1 MDILSGLNPAQ
12 REAVETAEGP
22 LLILAGP
29 GSGKTRVIAHRI
41 AYLVAHKR
49 VHPRRILAVTFT
61 NKAAREMRDR
71 VFGLLGADIGRDITL
86 GTFHAICSRILRV
99 DGERIGLSRAF
110 AIYDEAD
117 QLAVARQV
125 MQELGL
131 DPRRTSPRAVL
142 GTISRAKSELSTA
155 EAYAHLV
162 GDYFQE
168 VVSRVYGRYQE
179 ALEENNAV
187 DFDDLLMKTV
197 QLFRDHPDVLD
208 KYAQRYLHIHIDE
221 FQDTNIAQY
230 VLARQLASGHG
241 NICVVGDPDQSIYT
255 WRAADLRNIL
265 NFERDFP
272 KARVVY
278 LEQNYRSTQTIL
290 DSAHN
295 VISVNRQRKEKKLWT
310 ENQRG
315 SRVVV
320 HEAYDEE
327 EEAAF
332 VAEEVEAL
340 TKDNVHS
347 PRALAVMYRTN
358 AQSRP
363 FEEAFVRRGIP
374 YRLVGGTRFY
384 ERREIKDLLA
394 YLRLVHNP
402 FDAICLLRVIS
413 VPPRGIGQRSVQEL
427 NRWSRELGIPPYA
440 ALQLLA
446 EQESPQ
452 SHAHGEPTAHGEPVE
467 PGEPTVH
474 GEPVEPGEPTAHGEP
489 VEPGEPTAHGEPVEP
504 GESTAHGEP
513 VEPGEPTVHGEPVE
527 PGEPTV
533 HGEPVEPGEPTAH
546 GEPVEPGEPTAHGEP
561 VEPSFDKLRMSDIQ
575 SPHPFQ
581 KRIAAALLRFL
592 DLLNELIRE
601 GPTQALSELLDAIIA
616 GADYRRYLL
625 EGFADGEE
633 RWENVQELRAVAS
646 QYDDPPAEALARFLE
661 DAALITDIDE
671 YDEKADAVTLI
682 TLHAAK
688 GLEFSV
694 VFIVGMEEGLLPH
707 MRSYDDPA
715 QMEEERRL
723 CYVGMTR
730 AQERLYLV
738 RAFRRTFGGH
748 NPPSRFLAD
757 LPPELVTSR
766 ERVPTGMPAR
776 ERFIAAASAPARPE
790 RVEGRS
796 APAKA
801 FCPGDRVRHA
811 KFGEGI
817 VVSCEEEK
825 SGDHLV
831 IVAFKGEAGIK
842 RLLLSFAPL
851 EHLSSGEG

>member
-12 REAVETAEGP
+12 REAVETADGP

-41 AYLVAHKR
+41 AYLIAHQR

-71 VFGLLGADIGRDITL
+71 IFELVGGDIGRDITL
-86 GTFHAICSRILRV
+86 GTFHAVCSRILRV

-125 MQELGL
+125 MQDLGL

-142 GTISRAKSELSTA
+142 STISRAKSELATA
-155 EAYAHLV
+155 EAYAQLV
-162 GDYFQE
+162 RDYFQE

-179 ALEENNAV
+179 ALEANNAV

-197 QLFRDHPDVLD
+197 QLFRDHADVLD

-221 FQDTNIAQY
+221 FQDTNVAQY
-230 VLARQLASGHG
+230 VLARQLAGGHG

-332 VAEEVEAL
+332 VADEVEAL
-340 TKDNVHS
+340 TKGNSHP
-347 PRALAVMYRTN
+347 PRAFAVMYRTN

-384 ERREIKDLLA
+384 ERREIKDILA

-402 FDAICLLRVIS
+402 FDAVCLLRVIN

-427 NRWSRELGIPPYA
+427 NRWSRELEIPPYA

-446 EQESPQ
+446 EQESAQ
-452 SHAHGEPTAHGEPVE
+452 SSADGEPVE
-467 PGEPTVH
+467 P
-474 GEPVEPGEPTAHGEP
+474 
-489 VEPGEPTAHGEPVEP
+489 
-504 GESTAHGEP
+504 
-513 VEPGEPTVHGEPVE
+513 
-527 PGEPTV
+527 
-533 HGEPVEPGEPTAH
+533 
-546 GEPVEPGEPTAHGEP
+546 AHGEP
-561 VEPSFDKLRMSDIQ
+561 VEPSFDKLRMGEAS
-575 SPHPFQ
+575 HAFQ
-581 KRIAAALLRFL
+581 KRIVAALLRFL
-592 DLLNELIRE
+592 DLLNELIKE
-601 GPTQALSELLDAIIA
+601 APTQSLSELLDAIIA
-616 GADYRRYLL
+616 KADYRRYLL
-625 EGFADGEE
+625 EDFADGEE

-646 QYDDPPAEALARFLE
+646 QYDELAPAEALARFLE

-688 GLEFSV
+688 GLEFPV

-730 AQERLYLV
+730 SQERLYLV

-757 LPPELVTSR
+757 IPPELVTTR
-766 ERVPTGMPAR
+766 ERVPTGTPTR
-776 ERFIAAASAPARPE
+776 ERFAVGQRRSEERAKRSDVTFAA
-790 RVEGRS
+790 
-796 APAKA
+796 
-801 FCPGDRVRHA
+801 GDHVRHA

-825 SGDHLV
+825 GGDQLV